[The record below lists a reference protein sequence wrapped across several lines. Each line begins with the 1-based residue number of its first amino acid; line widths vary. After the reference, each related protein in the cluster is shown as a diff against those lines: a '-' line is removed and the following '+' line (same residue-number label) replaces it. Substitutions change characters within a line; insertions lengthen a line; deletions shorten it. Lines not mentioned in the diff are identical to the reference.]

1 MMENDK
7 IVSGCV
13 MKRPRERII
22 EMAQLLFRKH
32 GIRGVGVDTI
42 AEEAGTNKMTLYRH
56 FGSKDELIAE
66 CLRDTAGE
74 ADVFWRDVEA
84 AHPDDPMARLHDWV
98 RAVATYASMEGGGCD
113 LVTAAFELPEPD
125 HPARLVVEAFK
136 REQRAR
142 LIALCR
148 AAGIADA
155 EQLADT
161 LALLLEGA
169 RVNRRSVGPHGA
181 SANFVAI
188 AEAVIASF
196 SAAGEKVGRGKEA
209 EKAELA

>member
-1 MMENDK
+1 MMENDEL
-7 IVSGCV
+7 VSGCV
-13 MKRPRERII
+13 KRPRERII
-22 EMAQLLFRKH
+22 DTAQLLFRKH
-32 GIRGVGVDTI
+32 GIRGVGVDAI
-42 AEEAGTNKMTLYRH
+42 AEAAGTNKMTLYRH

-66 CLRDTAGE
+66 CLRDTAGQVG
-74 ADVFWRDVEA
+74 VFWQDIEDAYPGDR
-84 AHPDDPMARLHDWV
+84 MAQLHGWV
-98 RAVATYASMEGGGCD
+98 RSAASYASMEGGGCD

-136 REQRAR
+136 REQRER
-142 LIALCR
+142 LVGLCA

-155 EQLADT
+155 ERLADT

-188 AEAVIASF
+188 SEAVIASF
-196 SAAGEKVGRGKEA
+196 SAAGARAVQESSSVVVERA
-209 EKAELA
+209 

>member
-7 IVSGCV
+7 LVSGCV

-66 CLRDTAGE
+66 CLRYTASG
-74 ADVFWRDVEA
+74 ADGFWEDLEKSSK
-84 AHPDDPMARLHDWV
+84 DPMDKLHAWV
-98 RAVATYASMEGGGCD
+98 RGVASYASMEEGGCD
-113 LVTAAFELPEPD
+113 LLTAAFELPEPD

-136 REQRAR
+136 REQRQK
-142 LIALCR
+142 LVVLCR
-148 AAGIADA
+148 QAGIVEAEGLADA
-155 EQLADT
+155 LG
-161 LALLLEGA
+161 LLLEGA
-169 RVNRRSVGPHGA
+169 RVNRRSVGPNGP
-181 SANFVAI
+181 SAHFVTI

-196 SAAGEKVGRGKEA
+196 SAAGEKAVQEREIEGV
-209 EKAELA
+209 

>member
-7 IVSGCV
+7 LVSGCV

-74 ADVFWRDVEA
+74 AEVFWRDLDA
-84 AHPDDPMARLHDWV
+84 AYPDDPMGQLHGWV
-98 RAVATYASMEGGGCD
+98 RAAASYASMEGGGCD

-125 HPARLVVEAFK
+125 HPARLVVETFK
-136 REQRAR
+136 HEQRER
-142 LIALCR
+142 LVTLCR
-148 AAGIADA
+148 AAGIVEAEGLADA
-155 EQLADT
+155 LG
-161 LALLLEGA
+161 LLLEGA
-169 RVNRRSVGPHGA
+169 RVNRRTVGPNGPSSH
-181 SANFVAI
+181 FVAI

-196 SAAGEKVGRGKEA
+196 SAAA
-209 EKAELA
+209 EKAREREVEGA

>member
-7 IVSGCV
+7 LVSGCV

-66 CLRDTAGE
+66 CLRDTAGQAE
-74 ADVFWRDVEA
+74 VFWRDLDATYPEDTPEDSLA
-84 AHPDDPMARLHDWV
+84 KLHQWV
-98 RAVATYASMEGGGCD
+98 RAVASYASMEGGGCD
-113 LVTAAFELPEPD
+113 LLTAAFELPEPD

-136 REQRAR
+136 REQRGK
-142 LIALCR
+142 LVALCR
-148 AAGIADA
+148 SAGITEAEGLADA
-155 EQLADT
+155 LG
-161 LALLLEGA
+161 LLLEGA
-169 RVNRRSVGPHGA
+169 RVNRRSVGPNGP
-181 SANFVAI
+181 SAHFVAI

-196 SAAGEKVGRGKEA
+196 SAAGERVRERELERG
-209 EKAELA
+209 

>member
-1 MMENDK
+1 MMANDEL
-7 IVSGCV
+7 VSCCV

-66 CLRDTAGE
+66 CLRDTAGGAE
-74 ADVFWRDVEA
+74 PFWRDLETA
-84 AHPDDPMARLHDWV
+84 CPGDPMGKLHAWV
-98 RAVATYASMEGGGCD
+98 RAVASYASMEEGGCD
-113 LVTAAFELPEPD
+113 LLTAAFELPEPD

-142 LIALCR
+142 LVALCR
-148 AAGIADA
+148 EAGIAEA
-155 EQLADT
+155 EGLADA
-161 LALLLEGA
+161 LGLLLEGA
-169 RVNRRSVGPHGA
+169 RVNRRSVGPNGP
-181 SANFVAI
+181 SAHFVTI

-196 SAAGEKVGRGKEA
+196 SAAGRVAQEREA
-209 EKAELA
+209 AEQA

>member
-7 IVSGCV
+7 LVSGCV

-66 CLRDTAGE
+66 CLRDTA
-74 ADVFWRDVEA
+74 RDVEPFWQNIEA
-84 AHPDDPMARLHDWV
+84 AYPADPMGKLHAWV
-98 RAVATYASMEGGGCD
+98 RAVASYASMEEGGCD
-113 LVTAAFELPEPD
+113 LLTAAFELPEPD
-125 HPARLVVEAFK
+125 HPARLVVETFK
-136 REQRAR
+136 REQRDK

-148 AAGIADA
+148 EAGIIEAEGLADA
-155 EQLADT
+155 LG
-161 LALLLEGA
+161 LLLEGA
-169 RVNRRSVGPHGA
+169 RVNRRTVGPDGP
-181 SANFVAI
+181 SAHFVAI

-196 SAAGEKVGRGKEA
+196 SAAGKAREREA
-209 EKAELA
+209 EGA

>member
-1 MMENDK
+1 MANDEM
-7 IVSGCV
+7 VSCCV

-66 CLRDTAGE
+66 CMRDTATG
-74 ADVFWRDVEA
+74 ADVFWDDLEKSFA
-84 AHPDDPMARLHDWV
+84 DPMDKLHAWV
-98 RAVATYASMEGGGCD
+98 RGAATYASMEAGGCD
-113 LVTAAFELPEPD
+113 LLTAAFELPEPD

-136 REQRAR
+136 HEQRER
-142 LIALCR
+142 LIGLCKD
-148 AAGIADA
+148 AGIAEA
-155 EQLADT
+155 EGLADA
-161 LALLLEGA
+161 LGLLLEGA
-169 RVNRRSVGPHGA
+169 RVNRRSVGPNGP
-181 SANFVAI
+181 SAHFVAI

-196 SAAGEKVGRGKEA
+196 SAAGERVREREVAGA
-209 EKAELA
+209 

>member
-1 MMENDK
+1 MMANDEL
-7 IVSGCV
+7 VSGCV
-13 MKRPRERII
+13 MKRPRQRII

-66 CLRDTAGE
+66 CLRDTASE
-74 ADVFWRDVEA
+74 VDVFWQDLEA
-84 AHPDDPMARLHDWV
+84 ANPGDPMGQLTGWV
-98 RAVATYASMEGGGCD
+98 RSAASYASMEGGGCD

-136 REQRAR
+136 RQQRDR
-142 LIALCR
+142 LIALCH
-148 AAGIADA
+148 AAGIVDA
-155 EQLADT
+155 ERLADT

-169 RVNRRSVGPHGA
+169 RVNRRSVGPDGA

-188 AEAVIASF
+188 SEAVIASF
-196 SAAGEKVGRGKEA
+196 NAAGATTGRKKEPERA
-209 EKAELA
+209 